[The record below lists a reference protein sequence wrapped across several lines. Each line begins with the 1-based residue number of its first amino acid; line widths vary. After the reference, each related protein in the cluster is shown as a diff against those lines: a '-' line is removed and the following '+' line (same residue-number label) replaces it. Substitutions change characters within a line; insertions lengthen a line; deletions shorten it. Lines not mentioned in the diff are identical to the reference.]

1 MQTETLPKAGERTQP
16 ILNGNK
22 FVKTRHIFIQNV
34 GCYFPTMQEAVKE
47 GTSPNG
53 VGLWSEELIHG
64 GETFFRAGNLN
75 VWN

>member
-1 MQTETLPKAGERTQP
+1 MTTNQP

-22 FVKTRHIFIQNV
+22 FVSGQHVFVAGT
-34 GCYFPTMQEAVKE
+34 GCYFPTLEIAIKE

-53 VGLWSEELIHG
+53 VGLWSEELVFDG
-64 GETFFRAGNLN
+64 KTFFRAGNLN